1 MKKVV
6 AVIFGGRSGEHEVSL
21 VSARAI
27 LKALDPKRFRPLHV
41 AVLKNGT
48 WLVGKDAKLYLDGK
62 KKRFTKRSLELSQGR
77 IDGKK
82 VDIVFPII
90 HGTYGEDGRLQGL
103 LEMAGLPYVGC
114 DVMSSAVCMDKDVA
128 KRLLRDAD
136 FPVADGISIS
146 KPEWSSEPAIIKKSV
161 DKEAGYPCFVKPAR
175 LGSSVGITKVKS
187 PKGLRRAIEEAFRYD
202 DKVLIEKTVPDAR
215 ELECAVLG
223 NGPYE
228 VAGPGEVHP
237 AGEFYDFDDK
247 YVVGASTTDMHAAL
261 PAKTALAIASAA
273 AAASRILGV
282 TGLARVDFLM
292 QKGSADWIINE
303 VNTLPGFTSISM
315 YPKLWQ
321 EEGLPFRT
329 LITKLLNLAE
339 EKYEKEEAKITDF
352 TSGSDWY
359 R

>member
-1 MKKVV
+1 MKTV

-27 LKALDPKRFRPLHV
+27 LAAMDPKRFHALPV
-41 AVLKNGT
+41 AILKDGT
-48 WLVGKDAKLYLDGK
+48 WLVGPDADLYLSGK
-62 KKRFTKRSLELSQGR
+62 KTRFKKRSLELSFGR
-77 IDGKK
+77 IAGKK

-103 LEMAGLPYVGC
+103 LEMVDLPYVGC
-114 DVMSSAVCMDKDVA
+114 DVLASALCMDKDIT
-128 KRLLRDAD
+128 KRLLRDAGV
-136 FPVADGISIS
+136 PVADGISIS
-146 KPEWSSEPAIIKKSV
+146 ESEWTSKPTIVRKSV
-161 DKEAGYPCFVKPAR
+161 ALEAGYPCFVKPAR

-187 PKGLRRAIEEAFRYD
+187 PKGLESAIQEALRYD
-202 DKVLIEKTVPDAR
+202 DKILIEKAVPDAR

-247 YVVGASTTDMHAAL
+247 YIDGASTVDMRAAL
-261 PAKTALAIASAA
+261 PTKTALSIASAA
-273 AAASRILGV
+273 ATASRILGV

-292 QKGSADWIINE
+292 SKGSTSWILNE

-315 YPKLWQ
+315 YPKLWKDK
-321 EEGLPFRT
+321 GMTFRS
-329 LITKLLNLAE
+329 LITKLLRLAE
-339 EKYEKEEAKITDF
+339 ERYSSTHTKTQDF
-352 TSGSDWY
+352 ASGSDWFK
-359 R
+359 